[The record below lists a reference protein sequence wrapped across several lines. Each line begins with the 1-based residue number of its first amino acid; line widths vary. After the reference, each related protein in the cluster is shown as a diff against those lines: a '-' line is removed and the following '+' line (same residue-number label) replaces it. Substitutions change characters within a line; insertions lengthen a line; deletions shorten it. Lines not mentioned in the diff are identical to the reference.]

1 MTAGVCVVTAF
12 RVIIVCIVSA
22 ALMPIAIA
30 LGTVWSGAH
39 HVQRARIA
47 PRPSPP
53 PAPPELMDAPP
64 HIVVG
69 LTAITPVLPEVV
81 FEMTWPAMMPF
92 DTHMSSLWIEPSTP
106 SGAPEVDLLH
116 DALVDSVVWP
126 RFDRP
131 QPVHTPE
138 PGPLVLLTAAGVGLA
153 SRRRR

>member
-1 MTAGVCVVTAF
+1 VSAF
-12 RVIIVCIVSA
+12 RIITVCIVSA

-30 LGTVWSGAH
+30 LGSVWSGAH

-53 PAPPELMDAPP
+53 PPPPPPEHTDAPP
-64 HIVVG
+64 HVVVG

-81 FEMTWPAMMPF
+81 FEMTWPAMTPF
-92 DTHMSSLWIEPSTP
+92 DTRMSSLWIESSTP
-106 SGAPEVDLLH
+106 ADATAVDLLH
-116 DALVDSVVWP
+116 DALGDSVVWP

-131 QPVHTPE
+131 QPIHAPE
-138 PGPLVLLTAAGVGLA
+138 PGPLVLLTAAGFGLA